1 MPLTGSR
8 PPARSDFANRT
19 VEIPDDRNSEDRSR
33 WFVYGLATCA
43 DEDRRENQTG
53 VLPRSCR
60 PAPEMPNP
68 SFWYR
73 LSLGAPDLSCGPRVN
88 QSSNREPSIDSNRFM
103 LWQVADSRA
112 LRELAPSN
120 SSTGFRPGLGLTHVF
135 SRLVSWP
142 LPVPTLQ
149 AKRSARPGCRPG
161 RCKMPLAL
169 VASVRMLKRVRLV

>member
-60 PAPEMPNP
+60 PAPEIPNP

-88 QSSNREPSIDSNRFM
+88 QSSNRELSIDSNRFM
-103 LWQVADSRA
+103 SLAGGRLTGSSETCPQQFVDRIPARA
-112 LRELAPSN
+112 RLNARFFPFGELAAPCSYPS
-120 SSTGFRPGLGLTHVF
+120 GKKERAA
-135 SRLVSWP
+135 W
-142 LPVPTLQ
+142 VP
-149 AKRSARPGCRPG
+149 SGE
-161 RCKMPLAL
+161 M
-169 VASVRMLKRVRLV
+169 